1 MPRRQ
6 PIEIVKLCRFV
17 CIQKLRRRRSSSGSQ
32 KRKSIFTHTPT
43 HRYRMPDI
51 KHTSTT
57 MRISEL
63 CDFWIFW
70 EENMGKTKKTH
81 GNGLKRIATDW
92 SAWRMGGKHRE
103 GWLRWWE
110 AKQAFVYH
118 ENNNNECV
126 RGQSTNWNYVNSFGG
141 GVFVCVCVCV
151 LLSFTSTMCGCQCYD
166 GNPAKQKPSTNQN
179 VPISFSK
186 QKIFRT
192 HSRIGTGM
200 NGPQTRK
207 SNKQR
212 CAPHRVEATKT
223 NSTNK
228 ITLSTSNSDRRWCCA
243 RHSHCDGVGG
253 SLGSAQLCAR
263 HDC

>member
-1 MPRRQ
+1 MAAKS
-6 PIEIVKLCRFV
+6 ENRF
-17 CIQKLRRRRSSSGSQ
+17 SH
-32 KRKSIFTHTPT
+32 THT

-151 LLSFTSTMCGCQCYD
+151 CCWASPVRCVGVSAMTAIQPNK
-166 GNPAKQKPSTNQN
+166 NPR
-179 VPISFSK
+179 PIRMSQLVFPNRKFSAH
-186 QKIFRT
+186 T
-192 HSRIGTGM
+192 VASEPEWMG
-200 NGPQTRK
+200 RK
-207 SNKQR
+207 REK
-212 CAPHRVEATKT
+212 AT
-223 NSTNK
+223 NSVAHRIAWKQPKQT
-228 ITLSTSNSDRRWCCA
+228 
-243 RHSHCDGVGG
+243 
-253 SLGSAQLCAR
+253 AQTK
-263 HDC
+263 